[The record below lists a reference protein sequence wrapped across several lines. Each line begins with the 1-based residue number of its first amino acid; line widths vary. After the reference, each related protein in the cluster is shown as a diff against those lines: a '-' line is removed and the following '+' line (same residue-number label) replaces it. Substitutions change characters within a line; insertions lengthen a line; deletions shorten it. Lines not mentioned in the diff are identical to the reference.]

1 MELLTR
7 PERPPGDEPVSD
19 PEPDAVTGA
28 KRVRV
33 LLAAAL
39 GPLVT
44 GYAVVATLLALVTL
58 TAERATFSA
67 AGALLAA
74 GPGWLAAHQV
84 RLDIGGHP
92 LGVLPLLPTLGVVLL
107 AMRAGTRAAR
117 RLGCR
122 STRRAVPVIAVIA
135 GAHAVFGLII
145 AVLSLGAPVS
155 ANPFTAFVV
164 PGLFGG
170 LSATIGVVRRCGLPG
185 IVRDRLDPLAVRGLR
200 AGALGLAALVLGGAL
215 VFALATALSAS
226 TVDKLFAPGAGSSF
240 GLFLLSLL
248 YLPNAVVA
256 ALSFMTGPGFSIG
269 TASAGIF
276 GSSGGPVPGLPLL
289 GGVPEHHAAWWSVLL
304 VLPALAGG
312 LVGWSV
318 RRIDED
324 PAARVRTVAIAGA
337 LVGFGCVVLGTLAGG
352 RLADGPFDPVSI
364 PVGVASIVAFCWIV
378 IPGGFVT
385 FFAGAHAPARPPA
398 ELDEDLPDIDTADT
412 ADTDEAADA
421 EESGEDEASE
431 EDGDEADDLDA
442 EEADSDAEEADSDAE
457 EADSDAEEADSD
469 AEEADSDADGANG
482 PFAPPEGPLPDTL
495 EVGDDENGV
504 DGGVAR
510 AEIEYDAEYDEEFD
524 AEAEAELGLE
534 LPEDIVVDKGLD
546 QPEEE
551 PAPRAE
557 EPGPV
562 TESTEGSGDDTSP
575 GADR

>member
-39 GPLVT
+39 GPLVI

-67 AGALLAA
+67 AGSLLAA

-92 LGVLPLLPTLGVVLL
+92 LGALPLLPTLGVVLL
-107 AMRAGTRAAR
+107 AMRAGSRAAR

-122 STRRAVPVIAVIA
+122 STHRAVPVIAVIA
-135 GAHAVFGLII
+135 GAHAVFGLTI

-289 GGVPEHHAAWWSVLL
+289 GGVPEHHAGWWSVLL

-398 ELDEDLPDIDTADT
+398 ELDEDLPD
-412 ADTDEAADA
+412 ADTDEVADEAAEA
-421 EESGEDEASE
+421 EEPEEPEASE
-431 EDGDEADDLDA
+431 KDGDEAEDA
-442 EEADSDAEEADSDAE
+442 EAE
-457 EADSDAEEADSD
+457 
-469 AEEADSDADGANG
+469 DADGANG
-482 PFAPPEGPLPDTL
+482 PFAPPEGPLPDSL
-495 EVGDDENGV
+495 EVGDDDNGAAES
-504 DGGVAR
+504 DGGEAR

-534 LPEDIVVDKGLD
+534 RPEDIAVDQALDQVVD
-546 QPEEE
+546 E
-551 PAPRAE
+551 PAPKAE